1 MAQRAQIFELNLR
14 LHEGF
19 MKALK
24 GLFFCQ
30 SHFWEM
36 RMQIN
41 LSLSLGRRPLF
52 QCALCAL
59 SVLYALALLAW
70 PRISTAQSYPD
81 KAVQIVVPYA
91 PAGLTDNIARYYA
104 QQLKELWAQAV
115 LVENRPGAGASL
127 GAAQVA
133 RSVPD
138 GHTLLLGSVGMV
150 TNPFLFKELPYKPA
164 DLTPLALV
172 AFAPNVL
179 YVHASV
185 PARNISELV
194 SYAKKNPTV
203 LSFASAGVGSSPH
216 LAAELFASS
225 AGIKILHIPY
235 KGTGEA
241 IKDFLSGEVKAY
253 FDTMQSMRYAKE
265 GRIRALAVTTEK
277 RLSEAPDLPTV
288 EESGVAPGVISS
300 SWFGFYTQQKVP
312 EARRAE
318 IEGALQKVAFSL
330 ATQERMRSFGLVPV
344 FWSAKD
350 FEKFSTDESRRWGNV
365 IQSQKITLE

>member
-1 MAQRAQIFELNLR
+1 
-14 LHEGF
+14 
-19 MKALK
+19 
-24 GLFFCQ
+24 
-30 SHFWEM
+30 
-36 RMQIN
+36 
-41 LSLSLGRRPLF
+41 
-52 QCALCAL
+52 
-59 SVLYALALLAW
+59 
-70 PRISTAQSYPD
+70 
-81 KAVQIVVPYA
+81 
-91 PAGLTDNIARYYA
+91 
-104 QQLKELWAQAV
+104 
-115 LVENRPGAGASL
+115 
-127 GAAQVA
+127 
-133 RSVPD
+133 
-138 GHTLLLGSVGMV
+138 
-150 TNPFLFKELPYKPA
+150 
-164 DLTPLALV
+164 
-172 AFAPNVL
+172 
-179 YVHASV
+179 
-185 PARNISELV
+185 
-194 SYAKKNPTV
+194 
-203 LSFASAGVGSSPH
+203 

-350 FEKFSTDESRRWGNV
+350 FEKFSSDESRRWGNV
-365 IQSQKITLE
+365 IQAQKITLE